1 MTDNSLESMY
11 PEAFARDCITY
22 VEITNWYRDKE
33 DNGAQGAPGLLFL
46 LDDSREEWNMRMM
59 LVGSG
64 AVGECIVKMLKE
76 RDAKREWF
84 EYCLLCDL
92 DEARAREVKEHMEDE
107 RFDFAKVN
115 ATDKEG
121 MKKLIEAYHIDF
133 VMDAASPF
141 CSNYIFDAA
150 YESGSDYANMGTWS
164 VPKENPTYG
173 PGIENSYHE
182 VMTKYNFDADEKW
195 KKQGNTALICLGIDP
210 GVVNVFARYLCEYE
224 FDEVEE
230 LHVRDGGNIEVEGDE
245 EEIVF
250 GFNVW
255 TVLDE
260 VMNPNVEYDLEKG
273 GFIVE
278 KAFAGKE
285 VFCMPEVGNNTFIKV
300 EHEETVTM
308 PRYLASY
315 GLKKCTFKI
324 SLDEKLIQALKVLD
338 QLHLNTIKKIRV
350 GDVEVVPRDVIAA
363 CAPAPKNIRD
373 EMKGK
378 MVVGV
383 LAVGKKDGHDKKVMM
398 YQSFSNVEAMER
410 FSMQAVVA
418 QTGFGAALALELYAK
433 GIYRKPGVNSLEA
446 FNPLPYLA
454 LMEETGFSYMIKDNT
469 GEV

>member
-1 MTDNSLESMY
+1 
-11 PEAFARDCITY
+11 
-22 VEITNWYRDKE
+22 
-33 DNGAQGAPGLLFL
+33 
-46 LDDSREEWNMRMM
+46 MRMM
-59 LVGSG
+59 LVGAG

-76 RDAKREWF
+76 RDPKREWF
-84 EYCLLCDL
+84 QFCLLCDL
-92 DEARAREVKEHMEDE
+92 DPVRAGEVKEHMQDE
-107 RFDFAKVN
+107 RFDSEHVN
-115 ATDKEG
+115 ATKKEE
-121 MKKLIEAYHIDF
+121 MKKLIRKYNIDF

-141 CSNYIFDAA
+141 CSNFIFDAA
-150 YESGSDYANMGTWS
+150 YECGADYANMGTWS
-164 VPKENPTYG
+164 VPKEHPAYG
-173 PGIENSYHE
+173 PGIENSYDE

-230 LHVRDGGNIEVEGDE
+230 LHVRDGGNLEVEGDE
-245 EEIVF
+245 DDIVF

-260 VMNPNVEYDLEKG
+260 VMNPNVEYDKERG

-285 VFCMPEVGNNTFIKV
+285 VFCMPEVGDNTFVKV

-308 PRYLASY
+308 PRYLSSY

-338 QLHLNTIKKIRV
+338 HLHLNTIKKVKV

-363 CAPAPKNIRD
+363 CAPAPKNIKD
-373 EMKGK
+373 EMSGE

-383 LAVGKKDGHDKKVMM
+383 LAVGKKDGRTKKVMM
-398 YQSFSNVEAMER
+398 YQSFSNEEAMKR
-410 FSMQAVVA
+410 FDMQAVVA

-433 GIYRKPGVNSLEA
+433 GIYRRPGVNSLEA
-446 FNPLPYLA
+446 FDPLPYLE
-454 LMEETGFSYMIKDNT
+454 LMRETRFSYAIKDYS
-469 GEV
+469 ED